1 MIERTRLPLLAVALA
16 AAPTAAH
23 ADSWAAVSD
32 VGRDALVVAALGVPA
47 VGGDWTGVK
56 QAGFSLAATG
66 GTTFALKELIP
77 ERRPDGSDRKSFP
90 SGHTSLSF
98 ASAATLENRYGWR
111 VGVPAFAV
119 ASLVGVARVEAR
131 RHYWY
136 DAVAGAAIG
145 TAGGFL
151 FTTPRDSR
159 VHLVPWGDAH
169 GGGAVVAVRF

>member
-1 MIERTRLPLLAVALA
+1 MTTRLTLAIALSA
-16 AAPTAAH
+16 IAVPTAAQ
-23 ADSWAAVSD
+23 ADGWATVSD
-32 VGRDALVVAALGVPA
+32 VGRDALVVAALGAPA
-47 VGGDWTGVK
+47 VQGDWTGVK

-66 GTTFALKELIP
+66 GTTFLLKELIP

-111 VGVPAFAV
+111 VGAPAFAV

-131 RHYWY
+131 RHFWY

-151 FTTPRDSR
+151 LTSKRDDR
-159 VHLVPWGDAH
+159 VRLVPWGDAH
-169 GGGAVVAVRF
+169 GGGAVVSVRF